1 MLPRFR
7 LQTKITVAAVAAI
20 VIPEKGLFNMTVER
34 FLIER
39 ACARSDCSKRAM
51 CRPYLRLSL
60 LKFRFDVLQ
69 IPPSTFIFKTKF
81 LSR

>member
-39 ACARSDCSKRAM
+39 LQQTGHVS
-51 CRPYLRLSL
+51 SL
-60 LKFRFDVLQ
+60 LETIASQ
-69 IPPSTFIFKTKF
+69 IP
-81 LSR
+81 L